1 MKFSRVDQGL
11 QCRLVFP
18 PSPRQTFACLF
29 PLVLLCVLG
38 SMSSLFGP
46 WSEQTKA
53 LSSLRGRVAV
63 IYAAPTFHEEVVLA
77 FACMLKDLNYH
88 TVVYIGNGAH
98 VGGMMLPLS
107 GRRKRGSLQ
116 FYGHCVSQWV
126 SVDSAT
132 PLARPATD
140 PDLLIFITYPMHNK
154 GFTRDERALDLLNHH
169 KQSRASS
176 SVVLVTHRVSEML
189 HSMLPTIETLVMRN
203 QLYFVFLG
211 EHTMKAGLTAV
222 ATKGLKTRQV
232 CWSSNSSAGCVP
244 PYNVAKP
251 LDPSVLNLKNT
262 DSDKSSNPY
271 DPLRGPYQLAHL
283 FPIAPLSY
291 ITDRSPE
298 AVPWLPW
305 LLSKTMDPLAT
316 TLSELAAGEFQFS
329 PPSFFEDRPAHAVVF
344 GIQGNLGGKHAF
356 RKDAKGAV
364 SCIRGLQDELV
375 RNHIGNT
382 TLAARLGLDLI
393 GHISYPFE
401 AGQLSSSR
409 VHIYNDLSSSDYYR
423 QISRLTFMLPAV
435 QDSGECRRCGVSL
448 SAFLLLAI
456 ARHVLTISHTPSP
469 YPLPNP
475 RNKPSPQPPKY
486 VILYRLSH
494 GTRHLVRSRRPHH
507 RSPSRHIL
515 QGPGHIPLP
524 PRRPVA
530 Q

>member
-1 MKFSRVDQGL
+1 
-11 QCRLVFP
+11 
-18 PSPRQTFACLF
+18 
-29 PLVLLCVLG
+29 
-38 SMSSLFGP
+38 MSSLFGP

-88 TVVYIGNGAH
+88 TVVYIGSGAH

-169 KQSRASS
+169 KQTRASS

-211 EHTMKAGLTAV
+211 EHTMKAGLAAV

-232 CWSSNSSAGCVP
+232 CWSSNSSAGCVA
-244 PYNVAKP
+244 PYNNVAKP

-262 DSDKSSNPY
+262 EIYKSSHPY

-305 LLSKTMDPLAT
+305 LLSKTLDPLAS

-364 SCIRGLQDELV
+364 SCIRALQDKLV
-375 RNHIGNT
+375 REHMGNT
-382 TLAARLGLDLI
+382 SLAARLGLDLI

-401 AGQLSSSR
+401 AGQLSASR

-423 QISRLTFMLPAV
+423 QISKLTFMLPAV
-435 QDSGECRRCGVSL
+435 QDTGECRCGCVPKC
-448 SAFLLLAI
+448 LAVTVVAI
-456 ARHVLTISHTPSP
+456 VRHVITLASP
-469 YPLPNP
+469 LAA
-475 RNKPSPQPPKY
+475 
-486 VILYRLSH
+486 
-494 GTRHLVRSRRPHH
+494 RPHTN
-507 RSPSRHIL
+507 
-515 QGPGHIPLP
+515 
-524 PRRPVA
+524 
-530 Q
+530 